1 MLTIKHAE
9 NANKDY
15 FLCQLNNLIIYFYKD
30 DLPLKLLYN
39 TDIYI

>member
-15 FLCQLNNLIIYFYKD
+15 FLCQQNNLTIYFYKD
-30 DLPLKLLYN
+30 DLPLKL
-39 TDIYI
+39 